1 MTSQEALKRRIRA
14 RMAKTGERYTAARRV
29 LLAQASGR
37 RRRWVSEPET
47 PDDKTREATGR
58 GWDDWCDIIE
68 AWEGH
73 KDGHAAIARHIAA
86 NYDVTHWWA
95 QGITIGYERITGL
108 RALHQ
113 MTDGTFSASK
123 SKTLDIDVAEL
134 RAMLIDDDARHDL
147 IIGYNTVLRSK
158 PTSKALRIAFDEG
171 AALFSFEAASKGRA
185 RVTVTHEKLAS
196 SEDADRWR
204 FYWTEWLEAL
214 TE

>member
-1 MTSQEALKRRIRA
+1 MFSSPRPPVGDGLGSRNQR
-14 RMAKTGERYTAARRV
+14 
-29 LLAQASGR
+29 
-37 RRRWVSEPET
+37 P

-95 QGITIGYERITGL
+95 QDITIGYERITGL

-123 SKTLDIDVAEL
+123 SKTLHIDVAEL
-134 RAMLIDDDARHDL
+134 RSMLIDDDARREL
-147 IIGYNTVLRSK
+147 IIGYHTVLRSK
-158 PTSKALRIAFDEG
+158 PTSKGLRIAFDEG
-171 AALFSFEAASKGRA
+171 AALFSFDTAGQGRA